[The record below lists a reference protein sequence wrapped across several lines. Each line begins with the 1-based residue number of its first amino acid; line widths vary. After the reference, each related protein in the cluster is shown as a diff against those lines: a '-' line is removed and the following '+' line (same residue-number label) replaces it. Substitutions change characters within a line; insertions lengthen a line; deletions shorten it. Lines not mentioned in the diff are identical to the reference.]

1 MEWNEDQ
8 LKKCIAAVIQM
19 MQKDQPSK
27 KNTTSLSGV

>member
-8 LKKCIAAVIQM
+8 LKKVYCGGYTNDAERSTKQ
-19 MQKDQPSK
+19 